1 MKKISQS
8 VAENIF
14 DLHEAGP
21 IGNEETQR
29 LSPEVVAMIRELKQE
44 KLEAGY
50 KQMAEDEKQ
59 RAESTQE
66 ISWWEDTDKRKV
78 RNHKRRIARLKKE
91 ILTILQPICSER
103 EYNTYLKLAEGSFRI
118 QEEGMTD
125 KEIAFCSAI
134 YSRIHDYEELYPIV
148 EEKRR

>member
-1 MKKISQS
+1 MKKISQTTTKT
-8 VAENIF
+8 
-14 DLHEAGP
+14 P
-21 IGNEETQR
+21 
-29 LSPEVVAMIRELKQE
+29 
-44 KLEAGY
+44 
-50 KQMAEDEKQ
+50 
-59 RAESTQE
+59 
-66 ISWWEDTDKRKV
+66 WWEDKDKRKV

-125 KEIAFCSAI
+125 KEIAFCDAI